1 MNCPR
6 SSEDMS
12 CAFFINH
19 YTTDFYGGNKMK
31 LKNAFCAV
39 ALAAAPMFVLAAQ
52 VDVNKASKDELL
64 KGLEGITE
72 QQADAIIKYRDKN
85 GPFIKLNELTFVEGV
100 DRELI
105 MPNYDKLSIGNV
117 TAADKK
123 NM

>member
-1 MNCPR
+1 
-6 SSEDMS
+6 
-12 CAFFINH
+12 
-19 YTTDFYGGNKMK
+19 MK

-39 ALAAAPMFVLAAQ
+39 ALTVAPMLAFAAQ

>member
-1 MNCPR
+1 
-6 SSEDMS
+6 
-12 CAFFINH
+12 
-19 YTTDFYGGNKMK
+19 MK